1 MAQAQKPGGQQG
13 PPEEVIQKAVKG
25 QVNTFILI
33 LILILAVSLLI
44 FTSKFFRVYITLT
57 RMDIYNSSEIDL
69 KSIIKNDGSDKN
81 NKLRDYF
88 IASAYRPYVCY
99 YHKYDYVS
107 VEVFKEVLKAG
118 PRMIELE
125 IFNSDFGDKVEPV
138 VSIGTEDGE
147 WTYTL
152 NSVNVK
158 EFLKAIAS
166 TVFNPLKVKGV
177 SKDPFILFLNLK
189 TNRNVKC
196 LNKLHRYLH
205 EILGQYLLGTKY
217 AYNGKS
223 NDSINDITLEEAKNK
238 IIIFATTGFEDTDL
252 EELINY
258 STACNYTLKYRK
270 DQHRILYLNQTDI
283 VENSEDIEDYVNEST
298 LKLAL
303 PDVQEYNKYGFSILS
318 PERGTDSLFDGISP
332 YNPDPGMG
340 LDAGCNFIMMNYQ
353 KIDTNMSNYM
363 YIFKEGSFIKKKSDL
378 LDTNNNNPKIF
389 EAIKKTEIKLNQNEI
404 NYLYVR
410 TNKQ

>member
-1 MAQAQKPGGQQG
+1 MAEAQNPGAQQG
-13 PPEEVIQKAVKG
+13 APDNQIQNSVKG

-33 LILILAVSLLI
+33 LILILAMSLLI
-44 FTSKFFRVYITLT
+44 FTSKFFRVYLTLT
-57 RMDIYNSSEIDL
+57 RMEIYQSSEINL
-69 KSIIKNDGSDKN
+69 SKNSENGM
-81 NKLRDYF
+81 LRDFF

-107 VEVFKEVLKAG
+107 VEVFKQVLMAG
-118 PRMIELE
+118 PRMVELE

-138 VSIGTEDGE
+138 VSVGTEDGE

-152 NSVNVK
+152 NSINVK
-158 EFLKAIAS
+158 EFLNAIAS
-166 TVFNPLKVKGV
+166 TVFNPLRVNNI

-196 LNKLHRYLH
+196 LNKLHKYLH
-205 EILGQYLLGTKY
+205 QILGQYLLGTEY
-217 AYNGKS
+217 AYNAKT
-223 NDSINDITLEEAKNK
+223 NDKINNIK
-238 IIIFATTGFEDTDL
+238 ISEVESKVLIFSTTGFEDTDL

-258 STACNYTLKYRK
+258 STASNYTLKYRK
-270 DQHRILYLNQTDI
+270 DQHRILYLNQSDI
-283 VENSEDIEDYVNEST
+283 VEDSEDIEDYVNEST

-303 PDVQEYNKYGFSILS
+303 PDVQNYNKYGFSILS
-318 PERGTDSLFDGISP
+318 PERGADSLFDGISP

-363 YIFKEGSFIKKKSDL
+363 YIFKEGSFKKKKEVSITESD
-378 LDTNNNNPKIF
+378 KIF

-410 TNKQ
+410 TNKES

>member
-25 QVNTFILI
+25 QVNTFIII

-69 KSIIKNDGSDKN
+69 SGSSSQT
-81 NKLRDYF
+81 KLRDCF

-118 PRMIELE
+118 PRMVELE

-152 NSVNVK
+152 NSINVK

-205 EILGQYLLGTKY
+205 EILGQYLLGTSY
-217 AYNGKS
+217 AYNAKS
-223 NDSINDITLEEAKNK
+223 NDSINDITLEAARNK

-303 PDVQEYNKYGFSILS
+303 PDVQKYNKYGFSILS

-363 YIFKEGSFIKKKSDL
+363 YIFKEGSFIQKDNKHPAKAE
-378 LDTNNNNPKIF
+378 NKNEKIF

-404 NYLYVR
+404 NYLYVK
-410 TNKQ
+410 TNK

>member
-1 MAQAQKPGGQQG
+1 MAQAQNPGGQQG
-13 PPEEVIQKAVKG
+13 PPEEVVQKAVKD
-25 QVNTFILI
+25 QVNMFILI
-33 LILILAVSLLI
+33 LILILGVSLLI
-44 FTSKFFRVYITLT
+44 FTSKFFRVYVTLT

-69 KSIIKNDGSDKN
+69 GESRSDL
-81 NKLRDYF
+81 KLRDFF

-138 VSIGTEDGE
+138 VSVGTEDGE

-152 NSVNVK
+152 NSVNIK

-166 TVFNPLKVKGV
+166 TVFNPLKVKKV
-177 SKDPFILFLNLK
+177 YKDPFILFLNLK

-196 LNKLHRYLH
+196 LNKLHRYIH
-205 EILGQYLLGTKY
+205 EILGQYLLGTSY
-217 AYNGKS
+217 SYNGKS
-223 NDSINDITLEEAKNK
+223 NDDINDITLNNARNK
-238 IIIFATTGFEDTDL
+238 IIIFSTTGFEDTDL

-303 PDVQEYNKYGFSILS
+303 EDVQKYNKYGFSILS

-363 YIFKEGSFIKKKSDL
+363 YIFKEKSFINKDITHPAKAEDKKE
-378 LDTNNNNPKIF
+378 KIF
-389 EAIKKTEIKLNQNEI
+389 EAIKKTEIKLNHHEI

-410 TNKQ
+410 TNKE